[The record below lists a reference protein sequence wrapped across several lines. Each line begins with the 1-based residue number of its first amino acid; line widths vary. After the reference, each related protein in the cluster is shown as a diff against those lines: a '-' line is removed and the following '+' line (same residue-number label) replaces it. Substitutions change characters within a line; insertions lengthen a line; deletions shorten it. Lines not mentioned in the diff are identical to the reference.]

1 MQTDAP
7 IPVATTPTLQLLYT
21 SLVEIGAPRDFW
33 GSLLT
38 TWTIIIPL
46 SASPLYP
53 LPQYHLGYR

>member
-1 MQTDAP
+1 
-7 IPVATTPTLQLLYT
+7 
-21 SLVEIGAPRDFW
+21 
-33 GSLLT
+33 LLT